1 MTSKQPSLA
10 RDLVLGG
17 ILLVAMIATEAILYP
32 LVVSPAIDAAWNG
45 DSGFGWLNDA
55 VAARVA
61 ADPGLYD
68 LEHLHWMGRTLATRI
83 GMLLFAGLCCWIGW
97 RS

>member
-1 MTSKQPSLA
+1 MFETGTTEYGESRGSRSRMIEMTSKQPSLA

-45 DSGFGWLNDA
+45 ESGFG
-55 VAARVA
+55 
-61 ADPGLYD
+61 
-68 LEHLHWMGRTLATRI
+68 
-83 GMLLFAGLCCWIGW
+83 
-97 RS
+97 